1 MACLEV
7 LKELQETTL
16 IRERLLNR
24 LRNELSKF
32 VRGSGDEEVVKDLIE
47 DLRFNRRNYIK
58 LSAEI
63 SKKGVLTNELSN
75 DLSTLIEYNVLIA
88 LNNELEL
95 LSRVYKYVQEGR
107 IKLLMLEDIHGD
119 IELINDIMYRFST
132 ILPSFKDVHQS

>member
-107 IKLLMLEDIHGD
+107 IKLLMLEDIHSD